1 MSVSASRG
9 HTIVQTKPN
18 VTMADVKQRIQK
30 RQSEIGNPSMLKT
43 WVWGSNSHG
52 QLGGGRIG
60 PGKQDNVPRLLSR
73 ALFPPTPHGNEVVE
87 GAGHFAFSKWDDAC
101 RCFRQINASLP
112 LKAYVSWDLLQDY
125 LNSVVEADTVSIG
138 LSGNDSIQ
146 LAVKRPGYQLDL
158 TVGNGNLS
166 SGIASMLGFRPLR
179 IPASGVFKE
188 LSARLSNNVLVY
200 KYFSSKIDIDDSNQ
214 GFKYLAF
221 DTGAGT
227 SATFHLS
234 IPPGT
239 YSPEELVAK
248 INALALGN
256 AHSDLLRIDKN
267 PDAFDEQVKIQ
278 MPRFGGRKLLG
289 SSLANLRLGF
299 AAALPIDEQYF
310 ELGLPNE
317 LSELAG
323 TNLLHYRYMPSAD
336 SAVREFVIDVGTGI
350 KTLDQVQLAITA
362 GLSRNHNPS
371 FADSFI
377 LYMDVNDRV
386 VFEIARDGFQIL
398 FSDFSNR
405 TNSLARY
412 LGFAR
417 EDFPC
422 AERNLWCATDA
433 NSKPEC
439 QSPQSDGSPWCA
451 MSAGVLRKRAA
462 QARPLAALHNA
473 HGTCGDGSHVC
484 ACRANG

>member
-1 MSVSASRG
+1 VSVSTSRG
-9 HTIVQTKPN
+9 HTIVQTKAN
-18 VTMADVKQRIQK
+18 ATMPEVKQRIQK
-30 RQSEIGNPSMLKT
+30 SQSQIGNPSMLKT

-60 PGKQDNVPRLLSR
+60 PGKRDMAPRILSR
-73 ALFPPTPHGNEVVE
+73 ALFPPTPDGNEVVE

-101 RCFRQINASLP
+101 KCLRQINGSLP
-112 LKAYVSWDLLQDY
+112 LKAHVSWDLLQDY
-125 LNSVVEADTVSIG
+125 LNSVVEADTVRIG
-138 LSGNDSIQ
+138 LSGNDSTQ
-146 LAVKRPGYQLDL
+146 LAVTRPGYQLDL
-158 TVGNGNLS
+158 TVGTANLS
-166 SGIASMLGFRPLR
+166 YGIASMLGFRPLR
-179 IPASGVFKE
+179 IPGAGVFKE

-200 KYFSSKIDIDDSNQ
+200 KYFSSTIDIDDSNQ
-214 GFKYLAF
+214 DFKYLAF
-221 DTGAGT
+221 DTEAGKA
-227 SATFHLS
+227 ATFHLF

-256 AHSDLLRIDKN
+256 AHSNLLRIDKN
-267 PDAFDEQVKIQ
+267 PDAFDEKVQIQ
-278 MPRFGGRKLLG
+278 MPRFGGRKLLS

-336 SAVREFVIDVGTGI
+336 SVVREFVIDVGTGI
-350 KTLDQVQLAITA
+350 KTLEQVELAIQA

-371 FADSFI
+371 FADSFM
-377 LYMDVNDRV
+377 LYMDVNHRV

-412 LGFAR
+412 LGFTR

-422 AERNLWCATDA
+422 AGQNLWCGADAT
-433 NSKPEC
+433 SKPEC
-439 QSPQSDGSPWCA
+439 QSPQSHASPWCA
-451 MSAGVLRKRAA
+451 MSTGLLRKRAA
-462 QARPLAALHNA
+462 QARPLAASHTA
-473 HGTCGDGSHVC
+473 HGTCGNSSHVC